1 MNTRTL
7 AAAVLASVVAATAV
21 APALA
26 AGDPVKQ
33 EKRMHRMLKRVDTN
47 KDGRISTAEMDAAL
61 SKSFAVFDTN
71 HDGVLSKAE
80 VENRR
85 ATFKA
90 YREDLRAERKAG
102 RPVVGVVG
110 LPKAVD
116 KHFAR
121 IDANRDGVLSKAEL
135 ASVAQRLFQHR
146 DHNRDGYISTADLKA

>member
-7 AAAVLASVVAATAV
+7 VAAVLATVVGVTATA
-21 APALA
+21 PAFA

-33 EKRMHRMLKRVDTN
+33 QKRMHRMLERVDAN
-47 KDGRISTAEMDAAL
+47 KDGRISTAEMDSAL
-61 SKSFAVFDTN
+61 SRSFAVFDTN

-90 YREDLRAERKAG
+90 YRQQLHAERKAG
-102 RPVVGVVG
+102 KHVAGVVA
-110 LPKAVD
+110 LPKAID
-116 KHFAR
+116 RHFAR

-135 ASVAQRLFQHR
+135 ASVAQRLFKHR
-146 DHNRDGYISTADLKA
+146 DHNRDGYISTADFKA